1 VSNDGNV
8 SEVLLHKYDPLFCG
22 NLPKNK
28 TFYQQKRLKYGAK
41 FADNVLM
48 MNILL
53 GLLLIFSFGCSSLK
67 KAGSRTIAEEGPS
80 DSSSQELAP
89 SLSFTPNSPL
99 TNGNSGVLVLK
110 VSPQTD
116 LEESDLEGEVTLKQ
130 VDGETKTILFPFYLQ
145 APGQFRAV
153 IGFPYKTI
161 PGKQEI
167 KVLVKGPADNEELT
181 HRFELKKGV
190 YGKDK
195 PLSVDPNTVRPDEKT
210 QLIIDE
216 QQKILDEIYSTSFNK
231 KLWKPNFKI
240 PVATPVI
247 TSNYGNARTYNGSLS
262 SFHSGMD
269 YRGNEQTALMASNDG
284 VVRLNQ
290 HLHFTG
296 NTVIID
302 HGKGVFTLYGHMSSF
317 AKNLKP
323 GEFVKKG
330 QYIGQAGRTGR
341 VTGPH
346 LHFGFKIHNELV
358 NPTFLYTLE

>member
-1 VSNDGNV
+1 
-8 SEVLLHKYDPLFCG
+8 
-22 NLPKNK
+22 
-28 TFYQQKRLKYGAK
+28 
-41 FADNVLM
+41 M

-53 GLLLIFSFGCSSLK
+53 GLLLILTVACSNLK
-67 KAGSRTIAEEGPS
+67 TAETSGNRTIAE
-80 DSSSQELAP
+80 DSSSEQNASELSS

-116 LEESDLEGEVTLKQ
+116 LKENDLEGEVTLSLL
-130 VDGETKTILFPFYLQ
+130 DGETKTIIFPFYQ
-145 APGQFRAV
+145 TGPGQFRAV

-161 PGKQEI
+161 PGKYDV
-167 KVLVKGPADNEELT
+167 KVLIKGAADNEELS
-181 HRFELKKGV
+181 HSFQIKKGV

-195 PLSVDPNTVRPDEKT
+195 PLSVDPNTVLPDPKT

-216 QQKILDEIYSTSFNK
+216 QQKILDEIYTTSFNK
-231 KLWKPNFKI
+231 KIWKPNFQI
-240 PVATPVI
+240 PVATPFI
-247 TSNYGNARTYNGSLS
+247 TSNFGNARTYNGSLS
-262 SFHSGMD
+262 SFHSGVD
-269 YRGNEQTALMASNDG
+269 YRANEQTPLMASNDG
-284 VVRLNQ
+284 VVRLNK

-317 AKNLKP
+317 AKALKP
-323 GEFVKKG
+323 GDFVKKG

-346 LHFGFKIHNELV
+346 LHFALKIHNELV
-358 NPTFLYTLE
+358 NPSFLYTLE